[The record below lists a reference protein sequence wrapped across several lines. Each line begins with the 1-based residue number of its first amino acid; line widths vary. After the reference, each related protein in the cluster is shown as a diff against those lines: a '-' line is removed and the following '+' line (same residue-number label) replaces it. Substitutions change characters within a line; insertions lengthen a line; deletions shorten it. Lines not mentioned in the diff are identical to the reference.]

1 MNTIQIT
8 GTAFLGTDFSPEN
21 VELTINNG
29 IIADIS
35 PARENSGKLILP
47 AFFNAHTHIGDT
59 VGMDTPID
67 RPLKELVAPPDGLK
81 HVILRETPKDTLIS
95 AMRHS
100 MEFMVKGGTTGFAD
114 FREGGK
120 EGVEAL
126 TKARIPGITPVILG
140 RDGGELT
147 GEAAGLGLSNAH
159 RLDAEIEAAAA
170 AKKAG
175 KLVAVHAGEGGIKDI
190 EPAFELEPD
199 VIIHATNFRPQDIR
213 RAADEDIAVVLCPRS
228 NWLLGVTDSAKK
240 PPVRE
245 LLDAG
250 CRVYLG
256 TDNVMFVSPDM
267 AAECAFL
274 MTAYKTTAEETL
286 SMASGGFSLAGTSS
300 LIEKGKPAN
309 LYVMDDAGLLS
320 LSRKPLT
327 TALTRL
333 GRGHVCQ
340 VIAHGE
346 DIYSKKYE

>member
-1 MNTIQIT
+1 MNTIHLH
-8 GTAFLGTDFSPEN
+8 GTAFLGADFVPEN

-29 IIADIS
+29 IITDIS
-35 PARENSGKLILP
+35 PAREKTGKLILP

-59 VGMDTPID
+59 VAMDTQID
-67 RPLKELVAPPDGLK
+67 RPLKELVAPPNGLK
-81 HVILRETPKDTLIS
+81 HVILRETPRDKLIS

-100 MEFMVKGGTTGFAD
+100 MQFMYAGGTTGFAD
-114 FREGGK
+114 FREGGTD
-120 EGVEAL
+120 GVAAL
-126 TKARIPGITPVILG
+126 SAAKIPGIHPVILG

-147 GEAAGLGLSNAH
+147 AEAAGLGLSNAH
-159 RLDAEIEAAAA
+159 RLESEIEAAAA

-175 KLVAVHAGEGGIKDI
+175 KLVAVHAGEGAVKDI

-199 VIIHATNFRPQDIR
+199 VIIHATQFRKEDIR

-256 TDNVMFVSPDM
+256 TDNVMFVPPDM
-267 AAECAFL
+267 SAECAFL
-274 MTAYKTTAEETL
+274 MTAYKTTPEETFR
-286 SMASGGFSLAGTSS
+286 MATGGFALCGQSS
-300 LIEKGKPAN
+300 VIENGAQAN
-309 LYVMDDAGLLS
+309 LFVMEDEGLLAW
-320 LSRKPLT
+320 SRKPLA

-333 GRGHVCQ
+333 GRGAVKT
-340 VIAHGE
+340 VISPVSEG
-346 DIYSKKYE
+346 IYCKKQ

>member
-1 MNTIQIT
+1 MDNIQLT
-8 GTAFLGTDFSPEN
+8 GTAFLGSDFRPEN

-29 IIADIS
+29 VITDIS
-35 PARENSGKLILP
+35 PARGNSGKLILP

-59 VGMDTPID
+59 VALDTPID

-81 HVILRETPKDTLIS
+81 HVILRETSQDKLIS
-95 AMRHS
+95 AMRHT
-100 MEFMVKGGTTGFAD
+100 MEFMVQGGTTGFAD
-114 FREGGK
+114 FREGG
-120 EGVEAL
+120 EAGVSAISS
-126 TKARIPGITPVILG
+126 ARISGITPVILG

-147 GEAAGLGLSNAH
+147 AESAGLGLSNAH
-159 RLDAEIEAAAA
+159 RLDSEIEAAAA
-170 AKKAG
+170 AKRAG

-199 VIIHATNFRPQDIR
+199 LIIHATNFRPQDIR
-213 RAADEDIAVVLCPRS
+213 RAADEDVAVVLCPRS

-274 MTAYKTTAEETL
+274 MTVYKTTPEEAL
-286 SMASGGFSLAGTSS
+286 SMAFGGFSLAGTSS
-300 LIEKGKPAN
+300 VIEEGKPAN
-309 LYVMDDAGLLS
+309 LCVMDDAGLLS

-333 GRGHVCQ
+333 GRGYVCQ
-340 VIAHGE
+340 TVSNGE
-346 DIYSKKYE
+346 IIYSEK